1 MSVCLSLCMSV
12 QCLFVSSITA
22 CYKSRLFQMIVLGD
36 RFVFCAK
43 FCMEIG
49 AVVVSSLIVVV
60 VLIV

>member
-1 MSVCLSLCMSV
+1 
-12 QCLFVSSITA
+12 
-22 CYKSRLFQMIVLGD
+22 MIVLGD

-60 VLIV
+60 VLIVWSDVDTLFCA